1 MSKFTVDPPELHAAS
16 GKFNQYASDY
26 KDVHTRLINKAST
39 MGEAWKAADN
49 LAFVEQI
56 LGFCDELQAMTEHLE
71 QASQALKKEAENYE
85 ETRDNNIVSVKQ
97 LAN

>member
-1 MSKFTVDPPELHAAS
+1 MRFVVDPPELHKAS
-16 GKFNQYASDY
+16 QKFTQLSGEYTSVYN
-26 KDVHTRLINKAST
+26 RLINTAST

-56 LGFCDELQAMTEHLE
+56 TGFCDELKAMTEHLE
-71 QASQALKKEAENYE
+71 QAAQALEQQAVNYE
-85 ETRDNNIVSVKQ
+85 TTRDNNITGVKQ